1 VTGSSHV
8 YCASHTNL
16 VLTPKALSFANI
28 SAVHQLMQRLECTYD
43 RPSSRSR
50 RFPATSAEAIENRL
64 QQIESTLHAVVDR
77 GLNHVPTPQTG
88 PVHQKVS
95 TSNDQTQTEPSGTGN
110 RLEIALDASDRLD
123 VNDSGHHDFH
133 GHSSGV
139 AFLAQIRHKY
149 EDLLS
154 PEVGSDTTVET
165 SAELPQIFDSRHSF
179 KAPIALIPPTLPS
192 RATAE
197 DLVESALEYVC
208 VLSRTLHRPTFDAM
222 FNRVYDLGAA
232 KHEAEELRFLP
243 LLYSIM
249 AVGSFASNIKDE
261 GSGNKRVMAAG

>member
-1 VTGSSHV
+1 
-8 YCASHTNL
+8 
-16 VLTPKALSFANI
+16 
-28 SAVHQLMQRLECTYD
+28 
-43 RPSSRSR
+43 
-50 RFPATSAEAIENRL
+50 
-64 QQIESTLHAVVDR
+64 LHAVVDR

-179 KAPIALIPPTLPS
+179 NQSHSFRLLCPPGRPRKTSSSLRWS
-192 RATAE
+192 M
-197 DLVESALEYVC
+197 C

-232 KHEAEELRFLP
+232 NMKLKNLDFC
-243 LLYSIM
+243 LYSIQSWLLALHLTSRM
-249 AVGSFASNIKDE
+249 KAVATSASWLLGKSSPPNGTRESPLD
-261 GSGNKRVMAAG
+261 